1 MALRFQLL
9 KQALA
14 MLYDACYTSKVIFF
28 TCAHKATKITIVN
41 LLGSSWTAVG

>member
-14 MLYDACYTSKVIFF
+14 MLYDACYTSKVMLF
-28 TCAHKATKITIVN
+28 TCAHNAATKITMFNKMIHI
-41 LLGSSWTAVG
+41 LL